1 MVGQPIS
8 RLERHCTGA
17 RHARRVSPGRTQ
29 GFTIKDDHRVP
40 DGRGDITVLNPGDG
54 FTFSVS
60 SGEPPA
66 LALIIN
72 SPCYR
77 TDKPLP

>member
-1 MVGQPIS
+1 
-8 RLERHCTGA
+8 
-17 RHARRVSPGRTQ
+17 
-29 GFTIKDDHRVP
+29 VP

-54 FTFSVS
+54 LTFSVS

-72 SPCYR
+72 SPCDR
-77 TDKPLP
+77 ADKPLP